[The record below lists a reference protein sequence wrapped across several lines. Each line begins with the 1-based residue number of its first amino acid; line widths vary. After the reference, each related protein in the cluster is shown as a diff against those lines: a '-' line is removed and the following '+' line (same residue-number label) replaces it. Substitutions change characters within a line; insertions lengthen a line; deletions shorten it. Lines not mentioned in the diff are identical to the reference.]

1 MNGVLLQIQGNL
13 LCKEPC
19 CGPFCKGRGF
29 GTSHSHYQSLCSDP
43 NMPAKCSCLYVS
55 TTESQKAA
63 EPCRKE
69 ECGFVVFSSQ
79 STLGYCQI
87 DFPLAFFFIK

>member
-1 MNGVLLQIQGNL
+1 MD
-13 LCKEPC
+13 
-19 CGPFCKGRGF
+19 PFVRG
-29 GTSHSHYQSLCSDP
+29 GASAPHAVTTSLSAQDP
-43 NMPAKCSCLYVS
+43 NMPAKCSCLSVS

-87 DFPLAFFFIK
+87 DFPLAFFFY